1 MKTLIVLLMI
11 VRLTGNV
18 SIDGVKATLE
28 TPVTL
33 DSYIETGINSKLV
46 LDNGIIIG
54 SLKKGKVKDF
64 RKNVAPVGTVP
75 VGTVAADV
83 TKSKT
88 TSTSSSRASEVK
100 EDLDWEE

>member
-46 LDNGIIIG
+46 LDNGIIVG
-54 SLKKGKVKDF
+54 SLKKGKIKDF
-64 RKNVAPVGTVP
+64 RKNVAPVGTV
-75 VGTVAADV
+75 VAADV

-88 TSTSSSRASEVK
+88 TSTSSSRASEAK
-100 EDLDWEE
+100 EDLEWSE

>member
-28 TPVTL
+28 TSVTL
-33 DSYIETGINSKLV
+33 DSYIETGINSKVV

-64 RKNVAPVGTVP
+64 RKNVTP

-83 TKSKT
+83 TKSKA
-88 TSTSSSRASEVK
+88 TSTSSSRASDSK
-100 EDLDWEE
+100 EDLEWSE

>member
-46 LDNGIIIG
+46 LDNGIIVG
-54 SLKKGKVKDF
+54 SLKKGKIKDF
-64 RKNVAPVGTVP
+64 RKNVAL

-83 TKSKT
+83 TKSKA
-88 TSTSSSRASEVK
+88 TSTSSSRASEAK
-100 EDLDWEE
+100 EDIEWSE

>member
-33 DSYIETGINSKLV
+33 DSYIETGINSKMV
-46 LDNGIIIG
+46 LDNGIIVG

-64 RKNVAPVGTVP
+64 RKNVTP

-88 TSTSSSRASEVK
+88 TSTSSSRASEAK
-100 EDLDWEE
+100 EDLEWSE

>member
-1 MKTLIVLLMI
+1 MI

-33 DSYIETGINSKLV
+33 DSYIETGINSKMV
-46 LDNGIIIG
+46 LDNGIIVG
-54 SLKKGKVKDF
+54 SLKKGKIKDF
-64 RKNVAPVGTVP
+64 RKNVAL

-83 TKSKT
+83 TKSKA
-88 TSTSSSRASEVK
+88 TSTSSSRASEAK
-100 EDLDWEE
+100 EDLEWSE

>member
-33 DSYIETGINSKLV
+33 DSYIETGVNSKLV
-46 LDNGIIIG
+46 LDNGIIIS
-54 SLKKGKVKDF
+54 SLKKGKIKDF
-64 RKNVAPVGTVP
+64 RKNVTP
-75 VGTVAADV
+75 VGTVASDV

-88 TSTSSSRASEVK
+88 TSTSSSRAAEAK
-100 EDLDWEE
+100 EDLEWSE